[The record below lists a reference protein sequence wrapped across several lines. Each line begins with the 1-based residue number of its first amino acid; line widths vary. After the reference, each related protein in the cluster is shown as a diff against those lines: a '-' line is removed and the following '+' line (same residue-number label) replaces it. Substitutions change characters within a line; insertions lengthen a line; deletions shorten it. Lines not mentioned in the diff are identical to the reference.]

1 MNLPLVFLTALLYV
15 LVPVAA
21 DCYLGAVDGA
31 DSFRDAVL
39 LLSGASSMEEL
50 SAEELERYEDLRRK
64 PLDLNRCGRSRLL
77 ACGLFTPFQVASILE
92 HRRQGGEILSLT
104 ELMLIEGFTSRK
116 VDALRHF
123 IVIRAEDG
131 PIGAKK
137 LRPELDLELRG
148 AVSVPVPDSR
158 SKDRGEQRTGYGSK
172 LHLSLGQR
180 AELSI
185 VGRKS
190 YDSGRFGPVSAS
202 AVYYGRRYLG
212 KVVLGAFNARFG
224 EGLTQWS
231 GFSLSTL
238 SSVASFR
245 KSGSGLSPSASFS
258 PGMTGMAADFNLRR
272 FTLSTA
278 IGCAPEAL
286 AKLGLFTKASG
297 STAPGIE
304 ALADLS
310 LFTKASGSTAL
321 GSTAPG
327 IAALADLSWTGRLIH
342 AGVTATCEAAG
353 VHFLGSLPNLSLFG
367 ETSLTYKG
375 AFSAIAGTVWTPE
388 YARKFALQLRW
399 FDPSIKGKNSGA
411 AFGFELPD
419 WCFTL
424 DARYRADTRKQKY
437 RGFLRYSKEIILP
450 ARPRAPSSV
459 PLPEVN
465 LPEASLPDISSRPV
479 TEQPAT
485 VPEASVS
492 VPARSL
498 TVSARLAANYAP
510 GEAHPTRVELRSE
523 LAFTSGAWKF
533 STRLDGI
540 YCASFAFHAFLEAG
554 YLTPKLSSYLRLGG
568 FLIDNWDDRI
578 WVYERDAP
586 GSFTVPAYY
595 GRGVHCSLY
604 CAWKPSRHHSLYL
617 RTSLVSYPGNPTPK
631 KGKFE
636 FKLQYRLRIF

>member
-64 PLDLNRCGRSRLL
+64 PLDLNRCSRSRLL

-148 AVSVPVPDSR
+148 AVSVPVPDLR

-190 YDSGRFGPVSAS
+190 YDSGRFGPLSAS

-231 GFSLSTL
+231 GFSLSSL

-286 AKLGLFTKASG
+286 AKL
-297 STAPGIE
+297 
-304 ALADLS
+304 S
-310 LFTKASGSTAL
+310 LFTKASGSTNP

-459 PLPEVN
+459 PPPEVN
-465 LPEASLPDISSRPV
+465 LPDISSHPV

-485 VPEASVS
+485 VPEASAGSASVS